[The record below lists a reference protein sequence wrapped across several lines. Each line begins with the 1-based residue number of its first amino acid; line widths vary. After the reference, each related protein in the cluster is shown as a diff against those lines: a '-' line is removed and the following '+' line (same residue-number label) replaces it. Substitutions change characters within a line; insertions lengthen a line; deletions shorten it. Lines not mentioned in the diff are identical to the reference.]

1 MNYEFLCTCTLFS
14 LLHVF
19 CVRLLVFEILVARVI
34 GATSISRYSEYVLH
48 FKIQNILLLI
58 GKLLSLLHAYTAHMK
73 VFCLRAKV
81 FLAFP
86 QVFPHLRDFGLTLAS
101 LFILFMC
108 LFLRVCANFFA
119 APHIVCMIF
128 LLRSFFLLPHV
139 LSDLHAV
146 PISPRMRSFFSF
158 AQVFLTAPP
167 DLHAV

>member
-73 VFCLRAKV
+73 VFCLHAKV
-81 FLAFP
+81 LRFRKFFRICEILDLPLHHYLYCLCAF
-86 QVFPHLRDFGLTLAS
+86 
-101 LFILFMC
+101 
-108 LFLRVCANFFA
+108 FFA
-119 APHIVCMIF
+119 FAQIF
-128 LLRSFFLLPHV
+128 LL
-139 LSDLHAV
+139 LH
-146 PISPRMRSFFSF
+146 ILF
-158 AQVFLTAPP
+158 A
-167 DLHAV
+167 